1 MDKNKQSFDTGA
13 TGDLLDLE
21 AFLPYRLAVLSHQV
35 SASLGDLYADRFGL
49 SIPEWRVMAILGRH
63 PNATANVIA
72 EQGAMDKVQV
82 SRAVSRLSSAG
93 ILDREIDGRDRR
105 RIKLRL
111 SRSGERIYRAIV
123 PLARGYEA
131 ELLAGLSV
139 EDRRGLARILAALS
153 ARALTLA
160 AR

>member
-1 MDKNKQSFDTGA
+1 MTETKQYSESEA
-13 TGDLLDLE
+13 AGDLLELD
-21 AFLPYRLAVLSHQV
+21 AFLPYRLAALSHQV
-35 SASLGDLYADRFGL
+35 SASLGNLYADRFGL

-63 PNATANVIA
+63 PNATANVIG
-72 EQGAMDKVQV
+72 ERGAMDKVQV
-82 SRAVSRLSSAG
+82 SRAVTRLTAAG
-93 ILDREIDGRDRR
+93 ILDREVDGRDRR

-111 SRSGERIYRAIV
+111 SRSGERIYRTIV

-131 ELLAGLSV
+131 DLLAGLST
-139 EDRRGLARILAALS
+139 EDRQALTRILAALG